1 MADNIVT
8 SSFNIF
14 NNSVAVIKN
23 SSSSLDYFFRYRLV
37 TDEGEDLTGWSGV
50 NQQTQGSIS
59 SILNGFFPSISLS
72 SVESKGN
79 GINVKW
85 TTPDSFATNK
95 FDVYFSW
102 CYSLSIGGAYTDF
115 QFAETV
121 TSNNYYIDIPLNVLD
136 AQTPTGST
144 NITFTTKYPHDIVSG
159 QQVIVSGVTPAGY
172 NGTRTAQSGTTG
184 STLVLNIGSNP
195 GAITVAGNIDN
206 KANFVKVAVT
216 VPTNIKI
223 VNSNALLIQSNATST
238 LPILDSG
245 TI

>member
-59 SILNGFFPSISLS
+59 GVLDGFVPSISAS
-72 SVESKGN
+72 SVESGGV

-85 TTPDSFATNK
+85 TVPSSFPTNK
-95 FDVYFSW
+95 FDIYFSW
-102 CYSLSIGGAYTDF
+102 SYDNGGTYTSFEYTD
-115 QFAETV
+115 TV
-121 TSNNYYIDIPLNVLD
+121 TANNYYIKI
-136 AQTPTGST
+136 
-144 NITFTTKYPHDIVSG
+144 
-159 QQVIVSGVTPAGY
+159 PAG
-172 NGTRTAQSGTTG
+172 AE
-184 STLVLNIGSNP
+184 
-195 GAITVAGNIDN
+195 
-206 KANFVKVAVT
+206 FVKAAVQ

-223 VNSNALLIQSNATST
+223 INTNALLFQSNGIST